1 MSAARQTL
9 IVIALF
15 VSAGLSCAGSSD
27 PQTNWLDQKVP
38 ELIAAHA
45 PCSGIHILDRGEE
58 ALLARAW
65 LADHAER
72 TLDIQ
77 YFIWSVDHIGILA
90 AEALLRAADRGVR
103 VRVLVDDFLINSSD
117 EQLLAMAAHPGI
129 EIRVYNPRVTV
140 GVSPLKRFW
149 NMITSLR
156 DVNQRMHN
164 KTFIVDNKVAI
175 IGGRNM
181 ADEYFDYDH
190 RYNYR
195 DRDLLLL
202 GPVVSPMSD
211 GFETFWND
219 SRAVPVAELL
229 KRRKTGLAQERVQTI
244 YAQMHEYAG
253 NPRNFSPEIRSVLLA
268 LPGRFP
274 ALADSLIWSEARF
287 IGDQPGKNKG
297 TQGFSGGGETTRE
310 LIGILQSA
318 KRSVTIQS
326 PYLVM
331 PEGGLALFKRLVQQG
346 VVVRIITNSL
356 AATDNLQAFS
366 GYRKQR
372 SQLLKAGIQVREF
385 RPDAAVRKKMIE
397 HYELLDKTQFPIFAL
412 HAKTMVVD
420 GETLFVG
427 TFNLDPRSSNLNTEV
442 GVVVKNALLAGE
454 VERAI
459 DIDMLPENSWN
470 AVDNPDA
477 FATAAQR
484 WKLRFWEL
492 LPMQA
497 LL

>member
-1 MSAARQTL
+1 MCKSL
-9 IVIALF
+9 IVLAL
-15 VSAGLSCAGSSD
+15 VVLAGFARAGSDD

-38 ELIAAHA
+38 ELMAAHA
-45 PCSGIHILDRGEE
+45 PYSGIYVLDRGEE

-90 AEALLRAADRGVR
+90 VESLLRAADRGVR
-103 VRVLVDDFLINSSD
+103 VRVLVDDLLVNSSD
-117 EQLLAMAAHPGI
+117 EQLLAMAAHPRI

-140 GVSPLKRFW
+140 GVSKLKRFW
-149 NMITSLR
+149 NLITALR
-156 DVNQRMHN
+156 EVNQRMHN
-164 KTFIVDNKVAI
+164 KTFIVDEKVAI
-175 IGGRNM
+175 VGGRNM

-195 DRDLLLL
+195 DRDLLLI
-202 GPVVSPMSD
+202 GPVVSPMSAS
-211 GFETFWND
+211 FEAFWDD
-219 SRAVPVAELL
+219 SRAVPVEALL
-229 KRRKTGLAQERVQTI
+229 KHKKEGLTRERAQTI
-244 YAQMHEYAG
+244 YTQLHDYARS
-253 NPRNFSPEIRSVLLA
+253 PVNFAPEVRSVLGA
-268 LPGRFP
+268 LPSQFP
-274 ALADSLIWSEARF
+274 ALVDSLIWSEARF
-287 IGDQPGKNKG
+287 ISDRSGKNEG
-297 TQGFSGGGETTRE
+297 TQGLSGGGETTRE

-331 PEGGLALFKRLVQQG
+331 PKGGLALFKRLVQQG
-346 VVVRIITNSL
+346 VEVRIITNSL

-372 SQLLKAGIQVREF
+372 SKILKAGIQVREF

-397 HYELLDKTQFPIFAL
+397 HYRLLDKTKFPIFAL

-427 TFNLDPRSSNLNTEV
+427 TFNLDPRSANLNTEV
-442 GVVVKNALLAGE
+442 GVVVKNAPLAGL

-459 DIDMLPENSWN
+459 EIDMLPENSWN
-470 AVDNPDA
+470 AADNPDA
-477 FATAAQR
+477 FASAARR
-484 WKLRFWEL
+484 WKLRFWNL
-492 LPMQA
+492 LPLQS

>member
-27 PQTNWLDQKVP
+27 PQSNWLEQKVP

-45 PCSGIHILDRGEE
+45 PCSGIHLLDRGEE

-65 LADHAER
+65 LADHAEHS
-72 TLDIQ
+72 LDIQ

-117 EQLLAMAAHPGI
+117 DQLLAMAAHPGI

-140 GVSPLKRFW
+140 GVSALKRFW
-149 NMITSLR
+149 NLMTALR
-156 DVNQRMHN
+156 EVNQRMHN
-164 KTFIVDNKVAI
+164 KTFIVDGQVAI
-175 IGGRNM
+175 VGGRNM

-195 DRDLLLL
+195 DRDLLVI
-202 GPVVSPMSD
+202 GPVVSPMSAS
-211 GFETFWND
+211 FEAFWND
-219 SRAVPVAELL
+219 SRAVPVQELL
-229 KRRKTGLAQERVQTI
+229 KRKIKKLTPERVQTI
-244 YAQMHEYAG
+244 YTQLHDYAG
-253 NPRNFSPEIRSVLLA
+253 NPSHFTPQIRSVLEA
-268 LPGRFP
+268 LPSRFP

-287 IGDQPGKNKG
+287 IGDKPGKNAG
-297 TQGFSGGGETTRE
+297 TEGFSGGGQSTRE
-310 LIGILQSA
+310 LIEILQSA

-331 PEGGLALFKRLVQQG
+331 PKGGLALFKRLVQQG

-356 AATDNLQAFS
+356 AATDNLQAFG

-372 SQLLKAGIQVREF
+372 SKILAAGIQVREF
-385 RPDAAVRKKMIE
+385 RPDAPVRKKMIE

-420 GETLFVG
+420 REILFVG

-442 GVVVKNALLAGE
+442 GVVVKNAPLAGE
-454 VERAI
+454 VEHAM

-470 AVDNPDA
+470 AADNPDA
-477 FATAAQR
+477 FASASQR
-484 WKLRFWEL
+484 WKLRFWRL
-492 LPMQA
+492 LPLQS